1 MTITKLS
8 PGLIEPGTI
17 QTTDLSAEVTA
28 NINYAMATANTAT
41 QFHPFVLSGM

>member
-1 MTITKLS
+1 MPNTRIKS
-8 PGLIEPGTI
+8 HNIQPGTI
-17 QTTDLSAEVTA
+17 QTADLAAEVTA